1 MTTISDDIRSV
12 SAALGMLAGRLTT
25 DDWALLLL
33 ARDNLASLAEQVEGL
48 EQCLVP
54 PAVPTPPVTLPLAQA
69 GGQGVNMA
77 VPAAASGQGHPQSHI
92 RGKSLGCT
100 VQSGDTCAR
109 LQ

>member
-12 SAALGMLAGRLTT
+12 SAALGMLAGRLSSE
-25 DDWALLLL
+25 DWALLLL

-54 PAVPTPPVTLPLAQA
+54 SAVPNPPVPLSICDQGVVQACPVQA
-69 GGQGVNMA
+69 GD
-77 VPAAASGQGHPQSHI
+77 S
-92 RGKSLGCT
+92 
-100 VQSGDTCAR
+100 CAR

>member
-12 SAALGMLAGRLTT
+12 SAALGMLAGRLSS

-33 ARDNLASLAEQVEGL
+33 ARDNLASLAEQVAGL

-54 PAVPTPPVTLPLAQA
+54 SAVPNPPATLPLSATKQNGVQA
-69 GGQGVNMA
+69 DA
-77 VPAAASGQGHPQSHI
+77 
-92 RGKSLGCT
+92 
-100 VQSGDTCAR
+100 CAR

>member
-12 SAALGMLAGRLTT
+12 SAALGMLAGRLSS

-54 PAVPTPPVTLPLAQA
+54 AAVPTPPTALPLAVTAQSAVQGSPVQA
-69 GGQGVNMA
+69 GDA
-77 VPAAASGQGHPQSHI
+77 
-92 RGKSLGCT
+92 
-100 VQSGDTCAR
+100 CAR

>member
-12 SAALGMLAGRLTT
+12 SAALGMLAGRLTS

-54 PAVPTPPVTLPLAQA
+54 PAVPTPPVTLPLNHAGEQA
-69 GGQGVNMA
+69 VSMTAPIGGHA
-77 VPAAASGQGHPQSHI
+77 QGHSQ
-92 RGKSLGCT
+92 GKSLGCT
-100 VQSGDTCAR
+100 VQSGEACAR